1 MSGIADAVVD
11 RLVAAGVRR
20 AYTVPGESFLPLLD
34 ACAAHPDI
42 TLVSTRHESGAAF
55 MAEADA
61 KLTGGPALAMA
72 TRGVGAA
79 NLSIGVHTA
88 YQDSTPM
95 IVLLG
100 QVESEFLGR
109 EAFQEVD
116 LPAFYGEITKWAATV
131 PSADRFGEF
140 LDRALHAATSGRPG
154 PAMLAIPADVLEADA
169 DRTPGWSP
177 GVGHAGRP
185 ALDLETARLIRTRVR
200 QARAP
205 VVIAGG
211 GAQGARASLI
221 AFAERFGTG
230 VYAAFRRQD
239 VFPNDHPHYCGHL
252 ALGSPPETLKALQE
266 ADLVILAGSR
276 LSEITTQGYTLPAPD
291 QAVIQIDI
299 DPRSVGA
306 VHHAEIGAVADA
318 GAALAAL
325 VDDAPGTPSDRDWA
339 AAHDAYLASS
349 TPTPHDDPPLH
360 PAAVMAALVAE
371 FPVSTIVTN
380 DAGNFSVFGHR
391 YWRFTQP
398 RTQLGPTSGAM
409 GYAVPAAV
417 AAALTDP
424 DRPVLALAG
433 DGGFLMTGQEMETAV
448 RHALPMTVV
457 VFRNGL
463 YGTIALH
470 QARSLGRTAGVD
482 IGEVDIAAVA
492 RGYGAQAW
500 QVTTSDELTAALHQA
515 RTCGRPAVVDVLCDP
530 DVLTPSARLSRL
542 LPQPTPGR

>member
-1 MSGIADAVVD
+1 MTAIVDAVVD
-11 RLVAAGVRR
+11 RLVAVGVRR

-61 KLTGGPALAMA
+61 KLTGVPALAMA

-79 NLSIGVHTA
+79 NLAIGVHTA

-100 QVESEFLGR
+100 QVESSFLGR

-131 PSADRFGEF
+131 PSADRFGEL
-140 LDRALHAATSGRPG
+140 LDRALRVATSGRPG
-154 PAMLAIPADVLEADA
+154 PVMLAIPSDVMEEEADPA
-169 DRTPGWSP
+169 PGWSP
-177 GVGHAGRP
+177 GVTHAGRP
-185 ALDLETARLIRTRVR
+185 ALDLQTARLIHARLRD
-200 QARAP
+200 ARAP

-211 GAQGARASLI
+211 GAQGARAALV
-221 AFAERFGTG
+221 AFAERCDVG

-252 ALGSPPETLKALQE
+252 ALGTPPETLKALQD
-266 ADLVILAGSR
+266 ADLVMLVGSR
-276 LSEITTQGYTLPAPD
+276 LSEITTQGYTLPTPD

-306 VHHAEIGAVADA
+306 VLQVEIGAVADA
-318 GAALAAL
+318 GAALATL
-325 VDDAPGTPSDRDWA
+325 VEHAPDEPPDRDWSA
-339 AAHDAYLASS
+339 VHDAYLAAS
-349 TPTPHDDPPLH
+349 TPAELDDTPLH
-360 PAAVMAALVAE
+360 PATVMAALTGA
-371 FPVSTIVTN
+371 FPASTIVTN

-409 GYAVPAAV
+409 GYAVPAAI
-417 AAALTDP
+417 AAALADP
-424 DRPVLALAG
+424 EREVLALVG

-448 RHALPMTVV
+448 RHELPMTVV
-457 VFRNGL
+457 VFHNGL

-470 QARSLGRTAGVD
+470 QARSVGHIVGVD
-482 IGEVDIAAVA
+482 IGDVDIAAVA
-492 RGYGAQAW
+492 RGYGAEAW
-500 QVTTSDELTAALHQA
+500 QATTRASLDAALREA
-515 RTCGRPAVVDVLCDP
+515 RACGRPAVVDVLCDP
-530 DVLTPSARLSRL
+530 DVLTPSARLSQL
-542 LPQPTPGR
+542 LEG